1 MLKHKYFVSGQK
13 IFKAQSKMNSL
24 LAMKRKS
31 DFNVLEILT
40 NMISKFAKENLMNNE
55 GRGEKYSVFNL
66 SHNSSVDLRLGIHF
80 ESNVITASTS
90 ITTMYFALR
99 VVSAEFHTN
108 RSEAR
113 Q

>member
-1 MLKHKYFVSGQK
+1 
-13 IFKAQSKMNSL
+13 
-24 LAMKRKS
+24 MK
-31 DFNVLEILT
+31 
-40 NMISKFAKENLMNNE
+40 NE
-55 GRGEKYSVFNL
+55 GKGEKYSVFNPLNAELNVICHMLALLGSHPIFHVSRVRVNL
-66 SHNSSVDLRLGIHF
+66 SHNSSVDLRLETHF
-80 ESNVITASTS
+80 ESNVISASTS